1 MEIVFN
7 KLIQF
12 VQMDHGMETHV
23 FLLLK
28 VNALMVIVSMAVF
41 ASQPQE
47 LNALQ
52 DQQCNLEHV
61 SKLKLPLVP
70 TKQDLMAQFV
80 LELFKDNAHLHILGM
95 A

>member
-28 VNALMVIVSMAVF
+28 VNARMVTVSMVVF
-41 ASQPQE
+41 VSQHQE
-47 LNALQ
+47 HNALQ
-52 DQQCNLEHV
+52 DQQCNL
-61 SKLKLPLVP
+61 
-70 TKQDLMAQFV
+70 
-80 LELFKDNAHLHILGM
+80 
-95 A
+95 